1 VLANRKPNHLPGGK
15 LPRRIA
21 DLNPR
26 RCGVDARARVAK
38 PAPIEI
44 TPERFGRYVL
54 LDRIGV
60 GGMADVFRAVM
71 PGVEGFQRTF
81 VVKRILAER
90 AKSPYFVEMFIQEAR
105 INALLHHPNIV
116 QVFDFGNVDGTY
128 FLAMEYVRGRDVSA
142 ILRRLREGE
151 RPCPVGVATFIA
163 HEVAQALAY
172 AHALAGAD
180 GRRLDIIH
188 RDVSP
193 ANIICQRA
201 GGVKLLDFG
210 IAKALG
216 EPEVEKTG
224 QGLFKGKLSYVAPE
238 RIKDQPLDGR
248 SDLFSLGVVLWELL
262 AGRKL
267 FRGKSDFQT
276 LKNVTELEV
285 PVPSSIRPDV
295 PRALDRIVARVLAR
309 DPAER
314 TPTGQALA
322 EELDGVLA
330 ELRYQTRALPDLL
343 QELFGSE
350 LTSQQ
355 IPAGKLAAELIAAC
369 AAETSIGAPPVTG
382 TITSAPVQAPLPIE
396 VSASVRTT
404 SRLRSRWAS
413 WAAATVGTAT
423 LVVLLVGRGGGGRSH
438 GAPLTVDRSAA
449 VAPALAPEV
458 TPTEAVLPGTSREA
472 TTIAASPGTPGPGTA
487 SPPPPGAPKPVR
499 RSRPS
504 VRGRIARG
512 LSVDPFAEA
521 ASRAVP

>member
-1 VLANRKPNHLPGGK
+1 
-15 LPRRIA
+15 
-21 DLNPR
+21 
-26 RCGVDARARVAK
+26 VATVE
-38 PAPIEI
+38 PIEI

-54 LDRIGV
+54 LDRIGA
-60 GGMADVFRAVM
+60 GGMADAFRAIM
-71 PGVEGFQRTF
+71 PGVEGFQGTF
-81 VVKRILAER
+81 VVKRILSSR

-105 INALLHHPNIV
+105 INAILHHPNIV
-116 QVFDFGNVDGTY
+116 QVFDFGNVGGTY

-172 AHALAGAD
+172 AHALAAPD
-180 GRRLDIIH
+180 GRRLDIVH

-238 RIKDQPLDGR
+238 RIKDLPLDGR

-276 LKNVTELEV
+276 LKNVAEMEV
-285 PVPSSIRPDV
+285 PAPSSLRPDV
-295 PRALDRIVARVLAR
+295 PPELDRIVARVLAR
-309 DPAER
+309 APADR
-314 TPTGQALA
+314 YPTGQALA
-322 EELDGVLA
+322 EDLDGVLA
-330 ELRYQTRALPDLL
+330 ALRYQTRALSDLL

-350 LTSQQ
+350 LASRQ
-355 IPAGKLAAELIAAC
+355 IPTGKLAAELLAAC
-369 AAETSIGAPPVTG
+369 AAETSIGGAPPPG
-382 TITSAPVQAPLPIE
+382 TITSAPVQAPPPNEVE
-396 VSASVRTT
+396 VSLGAPARP
-404 SRLRSRWAS
+404 RSRWAS
-413 WAAATVGTAT
+413 WVAATVGTAT

-438 GAPLTVDRSAA
+438 GAPLRVERSAE

-458 TPTEAVLPGTSREA
+458 APTEAVLPQSSLEA
-472 TTIAASPGTPGPGTA
+472 AISAKPDLQAAAGTA
-487 SPPPPGAPKPVR
+487 PGAAKPVHR
-499 RSRPS
+499 PRPS
-504 VRGRIARG
+504 ARGRIARG

-521 ASRAVP
+521 ASRVAP